1 MVSSAMVRGIDESG
15 GGGSSVIKKLL
26 WCTLALSLLVTPLHA
41 AGQHG
46 DGNPSI
52 AELSARLDDNHA
64 LISFRLSGAIDEE
77 REELIHSGIPVVF
90 RHKLE
95 VRSKRTFTGIPMPPR
110 LLARTVVE
118 TRVEYD
124 SLTRRYDL
132 MRRIEHRTRNKKDR
146 PPTEEQ
152 RLITESLEEMRAWMS
167 ELREVSIYDPGRPL
181 TGEKLRVN
189 VEVSLGRRYI
199 LMIFPATISMSA
211 EIPLG
216 P

>member
-1 MVSSAMVRGIDESG
+1 
-15 GGGSSVIKKLL
+15 VINKFL
-26 WCTLALSLLVTPLHA
+26 WCALALSLFATPLYA
-41 AGQHG
+41 VGQRG
-46 DGNPSI
+46 EGQPAI
-52 AELSARLDDNHA
+52 AELSARLEDDRA
-64 LISFRLSGAIDEE
+64 LISFRLTGAMDDE

-90 RHKLE
+90 RHRLE
-95 VRSKRTFTGIPMPPR
+95 VRSRRTFTGIPMPPR
-110 LLARTVVE
+110 LLARTIVE

-132 MRRIEHRTRNKKDR
+132 MRRIQHMTRNKKDR

-152 RLITESLEEMRAWMS
+152 RLITESLEEMRVWMS
-167 ELREVSIYDPGRPL
+167 ELSEISIFDPSRAL
-181 TGEKLRVN
+181 RGEKLRVN

>member
-1 MVSSAMVRGIDESG
+1 M
-15 GGGSSVIKKLL
+15 IKKLL
-26 WCTLALSLLVTPLHA
+26 WCALALSLLVTPLHA
-41 AGQHG
+41 ARQSGEG
-46 DGNPSI
+46 KPTIDG
-52 AELSARLDDNHA
+52 LSARREDDHA
-64 LISFRLSGAIDEE
+64 LISFRLIGAIDEE

-95 VRSKRTFTGIPMPPR
+95 VRSKRTFTGIPMPPK
-110 LLARTVVE
+110 LLARTIVE

-132 MRRIEHRTRNKKDR
+132 MRRIEHKTRHKKDT
-146 PPTEEQ
+146 PPTEEE

-167 ELREVSIYDPGRPL
+167 ELSEISVFDPSRSL

-199 LMIFPATISMSA
+199 LLIFPATISTSA